1 MVEQRTV
8 NPPVV
13 GSIPTLPAIRGIM
26 LEQIYENPLDSIK
39 NKHILIDGDIVK
51 YRCAASAEKTKYLV
65 TWYDGDELKF
75 FDNHRDAVKAA
86 QIPSDSLTES
96 YIWSRKEVQPL
107 EFALQACKTTLDT
120 LLAKLNP
127 SKVSIYLSP
136 NRTFRHDLAR
146 TKPYKGNRDQ
156 PKPKYLKEVEV
167 YLVKQYGATFGV
179 NVEADDEIGIALSR
193 EGDGGISVSIDK
205 DLLQVPG
212 WHYNWVNDTIQR
224 ITPRMAD
231 FNFYT
236 QMLTGDPT
244 DNIPGIAGLG
254 PVGAAKL
261 LDGAKSS
268 ADLCS
273 RVWSVYRGEFTDAQ
287 EARNFFFEQ
296 AQLLWILRYNPE
308 FPPEGRIGSGYL
320 PPIELKGV

>member
-1 MVEQRTV
+1 
-8 NPPVV
+8 
-13 GSIPTLPAIRGIM
+13 M
-26 LEQIYENPLDSIK
+26 LEKIQG
-39 NKHILIDGDIVK
+39 KHILIDGDIVK

-65 TWYDGDELKF
+65 EHPYNPEMVIKKDYDHYETHK
-75 FDNHRDAVKAA
+75 DAVSAA
-86 QIPSDSLTES
+86 GEHGV
-96 YIWSRKEVQPL
+96 IWLRKEVQPL

-156 PKPKYLKEVEV
+156 PKPKYLKEVED
-167 YLVKQYGATFGV
+167 YLVKQHGATFGV
-179 NVEADDEIGIALSR
+179 NVEADDEIGVALSR
-193 EGDGGISVSIDK
+193 EGVGAVSVSIDK
-205 DLLQVPG
+205 DLLQIPG
-212 WHYNWVNDTIQR
+212 WHYNWVNDTVQR
-224 ITPRMAD
+224 VAPKQGD
-231 FNFYT
+231 YSFYT
-236 QMLTGDPT
+236 QMLTGDAT

-261 LDGAKSS
+261 LDGARSS

-287 EARNFFFEQ
+287 KARDYFFEQ
-296 AQLLWILRYNPE
+296 AKLLWILRYNPK
-308 FPPEGRIGSGYL
+308 FPPEGRLGSGYF
-320 PPIELKGV
+320 PPIELKGA